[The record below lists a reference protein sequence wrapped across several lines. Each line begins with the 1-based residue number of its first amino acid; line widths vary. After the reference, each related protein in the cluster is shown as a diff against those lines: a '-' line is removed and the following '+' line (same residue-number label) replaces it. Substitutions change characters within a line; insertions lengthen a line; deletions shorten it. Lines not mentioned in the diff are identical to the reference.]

1 MHAKIEW
8 DKDAALWYFSTINSL
23 FEVDEKMVRKITTLL
38 LGTLL
43 VSLSSMVIA
52 DENVGR
58 MVFTTEVVD
67 RAPIND
73 VDILSAVDNKIYFFS
88 ELLGLN
94 GQTVSHRWVFDGQVM
109 AEVPFDVGSNRWRVW
124 SSKTL
129 VPAWNGRW
137 IVEVVTAEG
146 EVLTQKDFYYGTPE

>member
-1 MHAKIEW
+1 
-8 DKDAALWYFSTINSL
+8 
-23 FEVDEKMVRKITTLL
+23 MVRKITTLL
-38 LGTLL
+38 LGAVL

-58 MVFTTEVVD
+58 MAFTTEVVD

-73 VDILSAVDNKIYFFS
+73 VDILSAVDSKIYFFS

-94 GQTVSHRWVFDGQVM
+94 GQTVTHRWVFDGQVM
-109 AEVPFDVGSNRWRVW
+109 AEIPFDVGSNRWRVW

-129 VPAWNGRW
+129 VPAWSGRW

-146 EVLTQKDFYYGTPE
+146 EVLAQKNFYYGTP

>member
-1 MHAKIEW
+1 
-8 DKDAALWYFSTINSL
+8 
-23 FEVDEKMVRKITTLL
+23 MVRKIITLL
-38 LGTLL
+38 LGAVL

-52 DENVGR
+52 DESVGR

-94 GQTVSHRWVFDGQVM
+94 GQIVTHRWVFDGQVM
-109 AEVPFDVGSNRWRVW
+109 AEVLFDVRSNRWRVW

-129 VPAWNGRW
+129 VPAWSGRW

-146 EVLTQKDFYYGTPE
+146 EVLDQKDFYYGTPE